1 MTSTSERTQLVRILK
16 GCARKDFLKSEFE
29 ELIKRRFFYA
39 PSFHIYGGF
48 AGLYDYGPPGCA
60 VKNNILSHWRQHFVL
75 TENMLEI
82 EGPSVTPD
90 IVLKASG
97 HVDKFTDLMVKD
109 VKTGDCYR
117 ADHIFAGHLKILLER
132 KTISQEEFERVKNR
146 IDDMARSEL
155 YEQMTKYQVVAPDT
169 NNAISEPFPFNLMF
183 ATQIGPTGKQAG
195 FLRPET
201 AQGIF
206 VNFKRLLDYN
216 GGKLP
221 FASAQIGPAFR
232 NEIAPRSGL
241 LRVREFTLAEIE
253 HFVDPDNK
261 KHPKFASVAN
271 LIVKLYSRDLQLLNS
286 QPAEITIGEAVERNM
301 IANETL
307 AYFMARTH
315 IFLES
320 VGILKHMLRFRQHL
334 RTEMAHYAT
343 DCWDAEIETTYG
355 WVECVGIADRAC
367 YDLKVHTNMSGEKL
381 VAFEA
386 YDQPRIENVIK
397 ITPNKALIGKTYK
410 STAKTLFEYLD
421 NLGQVDVIAL
431 QKEIVNNSTYTLK
444 VGNDKFELN
453 GELVQF
459 VQTQQKINGK
469 TYTPSVIEPSFGVG
483 RIIYAILEHSFW
495 MRDQDRGVLS
505 LKTIIA
511 PVKCSVLPLSMN
523 EKFTPLINIIDKEL
537 TDNGI
542 SHKIDDSGASIG
554 KRYARTDE
562 IGIPFGIT
570 IDFASLNDNTVT
582 LRERDST
589 LQIRANLHEVVKV
602 IKRLADSSLT
612 WEEVQKA
619 YPAFDAQE

>member
-1 MTSTSERTQLVRILK
+1 
-16 GCARKDFLKSEFE
+16 
-29 ELIKRRFFYA
+29 
-39 PSFHIYGGF
+39 
-48 AGLYDYGPPGCA
+48 
-60 VKNNILSHWRQHFVL
+60 
-75 TENMLEI
+75 
-82 EGPSVTPD
+82 
-90 IVLKASG
+90 
-97 HVDKFTDLMVKD
+97 
-109 VKTGDCYR
+109 
-117 ADHIFAGHLKILLER
+117 
-132 KTISQEEFERVKNR
+132 
-146 IDDMARSEL
+146 
-155 YEQMTKYQVVAPDT
+155 
-169 NNAISEPFPFNLMF
+169 
-183 ATQIGPTGKQAG
+183 
-195 FLRPET
+195 
-201 AQGIF
+201 
-206 VNFKRLLDYN
+206 
-216 GGKLP
+216 
-221 FASAQIGPAFR
+221 
-232 NEIAPRSGL
+232 
-241 LRVREFTLAEIE
+241 
-253 HFVDPDNK
+253 
-261 KHPKFASVAN
+261 
-271 LIVKLYSRDLQLLNS
+271 
-286 QPAEITIGEAVERNM
+286 
-301 IANETL
+301 
-307 AYFMARTH
+307 MARTH

-334 RTEMAHYAT
+334 GSEMAHYAT

-367 YDLKVHTNMSGEKL
+367 YDLMVHTNMSGEKL

-386 YDQPRIENVIK
+386 YDQPRIDDVIK
-397 ITPNKALIGKTYK
+397 ITPNKQLIGKTFK
-410 STAKTLFEYLD
+410 TAAKVLFEYFDSL
-421 NLGQVDVIAL
+421 NQPGVVAL
-431 QKEIVNNSTYTLK
+431 QKEIENNKIYNLK

-453 GELVQF
+453 SELVQF
-459 VQTQQKINGK
+459 VKTQQKITGK

-523 EKFTPLINIIDKEL
+523 EKFVPIINIIDKEL

-602 IKRLADSSLT
+602 IKRLADTSVT